1 MTVANLAQMFAP
13 AIFKEHEP
21 MMVLRPSYSSA
32 ASIWS
37 NSDGCCS
44 TKFVSRSLQSLAS
57 YRRKKGDSQVFHKN
71 TLFLM
76 NFNAGESA

>member
-21 MMVLRPSYSSA
+21 MMVLRPTYFSA

-57 YRRKKGDSQVFHKN
+57 YRRKKGDSQVFQIN
-71 TLFLM
+71 IFVY
-76 NFNAGESA
+76 NEF